1 MSTDAGTP
9 STVLDR
15 DGASTLFG
23 QTMGLVGVTAVV
35 FSAGA
40 YVAKDLGQGW
50 GWVFLIAAFLCLL
63 ALNVIAH
70 RAPDAGVRVLFAFGF
85 LLRAALAPTLASY
98 TSSAPQVLV
107 ESAAATGLFVVGF
120 GAAGYTTR
128 RDFSGWSRGRWPTC
142 AGTPSTPTSWCT
154 SGT

>member
-1 MSTDAGTP
+1 
-9 STVLDR
+9 
-15 DGASTLFG
+15 
-23 QTMGLVGVTAVV
+23 MGWA
-35 FSAGA
+35 
-40 YVAKDLGQGW
+40 
-50 GWVFLIAAFLCLL
+50 FLIAAFLCLL
-63 ALNVIAH
+63 ALDVVAR
-70 RAPDAGVRVLFAFGF
+70 RAPDPAVPVLFAPGF
-85 LLRAALAPTLASY
+85 LLGAALAPSLGSYAS
-98 TSSAPQVLV
+98 SDPQVLV